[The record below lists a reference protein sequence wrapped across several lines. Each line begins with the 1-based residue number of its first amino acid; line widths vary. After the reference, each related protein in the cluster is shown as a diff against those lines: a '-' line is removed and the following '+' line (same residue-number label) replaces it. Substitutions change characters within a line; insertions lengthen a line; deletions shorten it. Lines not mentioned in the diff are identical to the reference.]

1 MSEPLFRL
9 EDVVKRYQGRTVL
22 EVPYLELGCGIT
34 AIEGPNGAGKT
45 TLLGILALLLRPDRG
60 RLFFRGRAVRPW
72 DERELRRRITLV
84 AQDAYLF
91 DTTVEANL
99 AYGLKR
105 RGLPRA
111 RRQEAV
117 ARALEAVG
125 LAGLARRRA
134 RELSGGEARRVALAR
149 ALVLEPEALLLD
161 EPFTNLDQQ
170 STAVFERVIA
180 ELPHRGTSVIL
191 VSHQRRPVERLA
203 ERVLSLREGRL
214 VEPELRVV
222 HSAGR

>member
-9 EDVVKRYQGRTVL
+9 EDVVKRYQGRTAL
-22 EVPYLELGCGIT
+22 EVPHLELGRGIT

-45 TLLGILALLLRPDRG
+45 TLLSILALLLRPDRG
-60 RLFFRGRAVRPW
+60 RLFFRGREVRPR
-72 DERELRRRITLV
+72 DERELRRGITLV

-125 LAGLARRRA
+125 LAGLARRRV

-180 ELPHRGTSVIL
+180 GLPDRGTSVIL